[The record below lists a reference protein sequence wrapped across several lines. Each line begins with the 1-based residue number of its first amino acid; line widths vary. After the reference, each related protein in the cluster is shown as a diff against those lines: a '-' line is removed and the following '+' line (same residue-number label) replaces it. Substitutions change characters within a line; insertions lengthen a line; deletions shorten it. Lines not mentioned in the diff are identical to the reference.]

1 MKFLYPRRTRPFKS
15 GVCTCTDN
23 PDPVPREKHR
33 WAIQRSDPRL
43 RKVALA
49 FLMVAWR
56 KRALGRDVQE
66 NQNEN
71 LGEVVHFLPEEVTLG
86 FLWHGIVSLA
96 PAVN

>member
-1 MKFLYPRRTRPFKS
+1 MGDSTLRSPFEQSSFGFSDGCMAQARTR
-15 GVCTCTDN
+15 
-23 PDPVPREKHR
+23 
-33 WAIQRSDPRL
+33 
-43 RKVALA
+43 
-49 FLMVAWR
+49 
-56 KRALGRDVQE
+56 KRCAG

>member
-1 MKFLYPRRTRPFKS
+1 MHRKPRPCTKGKTPIGDSTLRSPLHESSFGFSDGCMAQARTR
-15 GVCTCTDN
+15 
-23 PDPVPREKHR
+23 
-33 WAIQRSDPRL
+33 
-43 RKVALA
+43 
-49 FLMVAWR
+49 
-56 KRALGRDVQE
+56 KRCAG